1 MEKNSRILVTGGA
14 GFIGS
19 AMVRHLI
26 NNTKAKILN
35 IDSLTYSGNLNSLIE
50 ISHSERYEFIE
61 ADIGNEEA
69 ISKLLLDFEPNIV
82 INFAAESHVD
92 KSIDSPSLFFETNVM
107 GTLNLVICIKNY
119 YQKISENKKK
129 LFRFHHVSTDEVYGD
144 ISLEDDPVNELRAYE
159 PSSPYAASKASSDH
173 IVRSFHRTYA
183 LPVTISNC
191 SNNYGPY
198 HFPEKLIPHIII
210 SALLGKQLP
219 IYGDGM
225 QIRDWLHVDDHIAGI
240 IKIIENGTIGHTY
253 NIGGNNEQTN
263 INVVNSICEILD
275 KKIFEKPNGISTF
288 KELISHVND
297 RPGHDKRYS
306 IDSLKIQKELNWT
319 PKIEFQNGLIDTID
333 WYVDN
338 KQWWEKILFNEYSL
352 ERQGKSNI

>member
-1 MEKNSRILVTGGA
+1 MEKNSKILVTGGA

-19 AMVRHLI
+19 AMVRDII

-35 IDSLTYSGNLNSLIE
+35 IDFLTYSGNLNSLIE
-50 ISHSERYEFIE
+50 VSQSKRYEF
-61 ADIGNEEA
+61 AKVDIGNNEA

-92 KSIDSPSLFFETNVM
+92 KSIDSPSLFFKTNVM
-107 GTLNLVICIKNY
+107 GTLNLAICIKNY
-119 YQKISENKKK
+119 YEKISKNKKK
-129 LFRFHHVSTDEVYGD
+129 LFRFHHISTDEVYGD
-144 ISLEDDPVNELRAYE
+144 ISMEDDPVNELRAYE

-173 IVRSFHRTYA
+173 IIRSFHRTYE

-210 SALLGKQLP
+210 SALLGKKLP

-225 QIRDWLHVDDHIAGI
+225 QIRDWLHVEDHIAGI
-240 IKIIENGTIGHTY
+240 KKIIENGTIGQTY

-263 INVVNSICEILD
+263 INVVKSICEILD
-275 KKIFEKPNGISTF
+275 KKIAEKPNGISTF
-288 KELISHVND
+288 KELIFNVKD
-297 RPGHDKRYS
+297 RPGHDKRYA
-306 IDSLKIQKELNWT
+306 IDSSKIQKELNWA
-319 PKIEFQNGLIDTID
+319 PKIEFQNGLIDTIN
-333 WYVDN
+333 WYLDN
-338 KQWWEKILFNEYSL
+338 KPWWEEILSKKYNL
-352 ERQGKSNI
+352 ERQGKS